1 MSLGQV
7 DYVLLSRVPR
17 SPQQGNVRLAWL
29 NLNPIAVGSGRI
41 NRSRLSGVWFALLR
55 SELSN
60 KAHVR
65 SNYSLELHFLYAH
78 LEAVHITDRAL
89 PKTQRR
95 RRQAMR
101 KFYRGSRSGYKPY
114 RKERPIR
121 PFSAMKTVLFQ
132 VYLGEV
138 FLLCSHTPA
147 AATPRPTTSVATP
160 RG

>member
-7 DYVLLSRVPR
+7 DYVLLSRTPR
-17 SPQQGNVRLAWL
+17 SPQQENVRLAWL

-65 SNYSLELHFLYAH
+65 SNYSLELHFLCAH

-101 KFYRGSRSGYKPY
+101 KFTRG
-114 RKERPIR
+114 
-121 PFSAMKTVLFQ
+121 
-132 VYLGEV
+132 
-138 FLLCSHTPA
+138 
-147 AATPRPTTSVATP
+147 
-160 RG
+160 